1 MSMTTL
7 WQDLRYGL
15 RVLAKSPAFTVV
27 AILTLA
33 LGIGANTAI
42 FTVVYGVLLRPLPF
56 PEPDR
61 IVQLAESYKQATD
74 EMDIDSP
81 EWKRLQDYGKP
92 FESMAAYTSVGYNL
106 AAGTVGEHLRGMP
119 VSPRYFSVLGVQPAL
134 GRDFTEEDGSG
145 GGQRVAIISYSL
157 WARRFG
163 ANPAQIG
170 QKILLNGDPY
180 TLIGVMPRG
189 FSPIA
194 AATDLPNSGAA
205 DVWTPLALVAD
216 TVGSGGNIGV
226 LARLRR
232 GVTTAQLHS
241 QMGIVTQDFRREFPG
256 DVGKE
261 LVISFLPY
269 QKMVGAEVRPY
280 LLVLLGAIGFV
291 LLIACANVAN
301 LFLAR
306 GGLRGR
312 EIAVRIA
319 MGASRWRLFQQLLT
333 ESMLIALAGGA
344 VGLLVAY
351 LGLGSLLAVA
361 PADLPR
367 VSDVR
372 LDGWVFAFTFLVSL
386 LTGVLFGLAPALEA
400 SKTGINEALKEGAGR
415 ASSAPGRALLRKLL
429 IVGEFAIS
437 LVLLTGAGLM
447 IATFSKLLHTDPGF
461 NPHRILSTQFWLI
474 GSKYNSS
481 AQIENF
487 NRAVVQRLEAIPGV
501 ESAAVVA
508 AGLPLER
515 GGNNGVRLPNS
526 TEGYNVDYREISP
539 GFFRAMGIPLLKGR
553 AFSEADSET
562 ASKVVIVNQAFV
574 RELFAGRNPLGE
586 RIFISRVAFE
596 IVGVVGDVKSYL
608 DQPAR
613 RTTFIPAAQASYDVS
628 RVFEGWFPR
637 SVVLRTNVDPLSV
650 SRAVRDAVAAVD
662 PIVPTGSIRTMDQVL
677 SHSLALRNFM
687 MFLLSLF
694 AALALTLATVGIY
707 GVISYAVSQRT
718 REIGVRMALGARPHD
733 VLRLILGEG
742 LKLVLAGAALGI
754 VFALLATRFIATMI
768 YGVSATDPLIFLSV
782 LTLLV
787 AVSLA
792 ACYVPARRA
801 MRVDPIVALRY
812 E

>member
-1 MSMTTL
+1 MMTL

-15 RVLAKSPAFTVV
+15 RVLAKSPSFTIVS
-27 AILTLA
+27 ILTLA

-42 FTVVYGVLLRPLPF
+42 FTIVYGVLLRPLPF
-56 PEPDR
+56 PEPER
-61 IVQLAESYKQATD
+61 IVQLAESYKQQSD
-74 EMDIDSP
+74 EMDIDSR

-92 FESMAAYTSVGYNL
+92 FEYLAAYTSVGYNL
-106 AAGTVGEHLRGMP
+106 ATGAGAEHLRGMP
-119 VSPRYFSVLGVQPAL
+119 VSSAYFNVLGVHPAL
-134 GRDFTEEDGSG
+134 GRDFAEEDGSA
-145 GGQRVAIISYSL
+145 GGQRVAIISYGL
-157 WARRFG
+157 WARRFAG
-163 ANPAQIG
+163 DPAQIG

-189 FSPIA
+189 FSPVA
-194 AATDLPNSGAA
+194 VATDLPNSGAA
-205 DVWTPLALVAD
+205 DVWTPLALVAN
-216 TVGSGGNIGV
+216 TAGSGENIGV
-226 LARLRR
+226 LARLKR
-232 GVTTAQLHS
+232 GVTTAQLQA
-241 QMGIVTQDFRREFPG
+241 QMEIVTQDFRREFPG
-256 DVGKE
+256 VVGQE
-261 LVISFLPY
+261 LVISFWPY

-351 LGLGSLLAVA
+351 LGLGSLLAIA
-361 PADLPR
+361 PSDLPR
-367 VSDVR
+367 VSDIH
-372 LDGWVFAFTFLVSL
+372 LDGLVFAFTFLVSL

-400 SKTGINEALKEGAGR
+400 SRAGINEALKEGAGR
-415 ASSAPGRALLRKLL
+415 ASAARSRALLRKLL

-447 IATFSKLLHTDPGF
+447 IATFSKLIHSDPGF
-461 NPHRILSTQFWLI
+461 NPQRMLTVQFWLI
-474 GSKYNSS
+474 GSKYDST
-481 AQIENF
+481 AQIEVF
-487 NRAVVQRLEAIPGV
+487 NRAAVQRLETLPGV
-501 ESAAVVA
+501 DSAAIIA

-515 GGNNGVRLPNS
+515 GGNNGVQMPNS
-526 TEGYNVDYREISP
+526 GDWYSVDYREITP
-539 GFFRAMGIPLLKGR
+539 GFFRAMGIPLRQGR
-553 AFSEADSET
+553 VFTEADSET
-562 ASKVVIVNQAFV
+562 ADKVVIVNQAFV
-574 RELFAGRNPLGE
+574 REHFPGRSPIGEHIFLGK
-586 RIFISRVAFE
+586 SSCE

-608 DQPAR
+608 DQPPPP
-613 RTTFIPAAQASYDVS
+613 TTFIPSAQASYGTS
-628 RVFEGWFPR
+628 ALFEGWFPR
-637 SVVLRTNVDPLSV
+637 SIILRANVDPASL
-650 SRAVRDAVAAVD
+650 SRAVRDTVAAVD
-662 PIVPTGSIRTMDQVL
+662 PIVPTGSIRSMDQVL
-677 SHSLALRNFM
+677 SHSLELRNFM

-718 REIGVRMALGARPHD
+718 REIGLRMALGANPGD

-742 LKLVLAGAALGI
+742 LKLVLAGAAFGI
-754 VFALLATRFIATMI
+754 VVALLATRFISKMI

-782 LTLLV
+782 ITLLV
-787 AVSLA
+787 VVSLA

-801 MRVDPIVALRY
+801 MRVDPMIALRY

>member
-1 MSMTTL
+1 MTTL

-15 RVLAKSPAFTVV
+15 RVLARSPSFTIVS
-27 AILTLA
+27 ILTLA

-42 FTVVYGVLLRPLPF
+42 FTIFYGVLLRPLPF

-61 IVQLAESYKQATD
+61 IVQLVESYKEQSEEAGLN
-74 EMDIDSP
+74 MRQL
-81 EWKRLQDYGKP
+81 KQLQGYSGL
-92 FESMAAYTSVGYNL
+92 FQSMAGYTAVGYNL
-106 AAGTVGEHLRGMP
+106 AVGNSAEHLRGMP
-119 VSPRYFSVLGVQPAL
+119 VSSSYFSVLGVRPLL
-134 GRDFTEEDGSG
+134 GRDLTQEDDSG
-145 GGQRVAIISYSL
+145 NGQRMAVISYGL
-157 WARRFG
+157 WSRRFDSD
-163 ANPAQIG
+163 PAQIG
-170 QKILLNGDPY
+170 QKMLLNGEPY
-180 TLIGVMPRG
+180 TLIGVMPRN
-189 FSPIA
+189 FSSVSPA
-194 AATDLPNSGAA
+194 GDLPDSGAP
-205 DVWTPLALVAD
+205 DVWTPLALVAK
-216 TVGSGGNIGV
+216 TAGKGGNISV
-226 LARLRR
+226 LARLKP
-232 GVTTAQLHS
+232 GVTPAQLDV
-241 QMGIVTQDFRREFPG
+241 QMGIVTRDLR
-256 DVGKE
+256 KE
-261 LVISFLPY
+261 YARGFDGQVILAFLPY
-269 QKMVGAEVRPY
+269 QRVIGGEVRPY
-280 LLVLLGAIGFV
+280 LLLLLGAIGFV

-344 VGLLVAY
+344 LGLLVAY

-367 VSDVR
+367 ASDVH

-400 SKTGINEALKEGAGR
+400 SRTGINEALKEGAGR
-415 ASSAPGRALLRKLL
+415 ASAARGRTLLRKLL

-461 NPHRILSTQFWLI
+461 NPHHILSVQFWLI
-474 GSKYNSS
+474 GSKYDSS
-481 AQIENF
+481 AQVEAF
-487 NRAVVQRLEAIPGV
+487 NRAAVQRLEALPGV
-501 ESAAVVA
+501 DAAAIVA

-515 GGNNGVRLPNS
+515 GGNNGVRMSNS
-526 TEGYNVDYREISP
+526 NQWDSVDYREITP
-539 GFFRAMGIPLLKGR
+539 GFFRAMGIPLRSGR
-553 AFSEADSET
+553 EFSESDSET
-562 ASKVVIVNQAFV
+562 SSKVVIINEAFA
-574 RELFAGRNPLGE
+574 REHFSGRSPLGE
-586 RIFISRVAFE
+586 HIFLGEDPSE

-608 DQPAR
+608 DQPAPS
-613 RTTFIPAAQASYDVS
+613 TTFVPAAQASYRTS
-628 RVFEGWFPR
+628 KVFEGWFPR
-637 SVVLRTNVDPLSV
+637 SVVVRTSVDPLSL
-650 SRAVRDAVAAVD
+650 SRAVRDALAAVD
-662 PIVPTGSIRTMDQVL
+662 PVVPIGSMRSMDQVL
-677 SHSLALRNFM
+677 SRSLALRNFM

-694 AALALTLATVGIY
+694 AVLALTLATVGIY

-718 REIGVRMALGARPHD
+718 REIGVRMALGAHSSD

-742 LKLVLAGAALGI
+742 LKLVLAGALLGI
-754 VFALLATRFIATMI
+754 VFALIATRFISTMI

-782 LTLLV
+782 ITLLV
-787 AVSLA
+787 VVSLA

>member
-1 MSMTTL
+1 MTTL

-15 RVLAKSPAFTVV
+15 RVLAKSPSFTIVS
-27 AILTLA
+27 ILTLA

-42 FTVVYGVLLRPLPF
+42 FTIVYGVLLRPLPF

-74 EMDIDSP
+74 EMDLDSR
-81 EWKRLQDYGKP
+81 EWKRLQDYGKT
-92 FESMAAYTSVGYNL
+92 FDYMAAYTSIGYNL
-106 AAGTVGEHLRGMP
+106 ATGTGAEHLRGMP
-119 VSPRYFSVLGVQPAL
+119 VSAAYFHVLGVQPFL
-134 GRDFTEEDGSG
+134 GRDFIPDDNAG
-145 GGQRVAIISYSL
+145 GGQRVAIISYGL
-157 WARRFG
+157 WSRRFG
-163 ANPAQIG
+163 ADPAEIG

-189 FSPIA
+189 FSPVAI
-194 AATDLPNSGAA
+194 ATDLPNSGAA
-205 DVWTPLALVAD
+205 DVWTPLALVAN
-216 TVGSGGNIGV
+216 TAGSGENIGV
-226 LARLRR
+226 LARLKR
-232 GVTTAQLHS
+232 GVTTAQLQA
-241 QMGIVTQDFRREFPG
+241 QMEIVTQDFRREFPG
-256 DVGKE
+256 VVGKE
-261 LVISFLPY
+261 LAISFMPY
-269 QKMVGAEVRPY
+269 KNMVGAEVRSY

-367 VSDVR
+367 VSDIH
-372 LDGWVFAFTFLVSL
+372 LDGSVFAFTLLVSL

-400 SKTGINEALKEGAGR
+400 SRTGINEALKEGAGR
-415 ASSAPGRALLRKLL
+415 ASAARGRSLLRKLL

-447 IATFSKLLHTDPGF
+447 IATFSKLIHSDPGF
-461 NPHRILSTQFWLI
+461 NPQRMLTVQFWLI
-474 GSKYNSS
+474 GSKYDST
-481 AQIENF
+481 AQIEAF
-487 NRAVVQRLEAIPGV
+487 NRAAVQRLEALPGV
-501 ESAAVVA
+501 DSAAIIA

-515 GGNNGVRLPNS
+515 GGNNGVHMPNS
-526 TEGYNVDYREISP
+526 ADWYSVDYREITP
-539 GFFRAMGIPLLKGR
+539 GFFRAMGIPLRQGR
-553 AFSEADSET
+553 IFTEADSET
-562 ASKVVIVNQAFV
+562 ANKVVIVNQAFV
-574 RELFAGRNPLGE
+574 REHFPSRSPIGEHIFLGKT
-586 RIFISRVAFE
+586 SCE

-608 DQPAR
+608 DQPPPP
-613 RTTFIPAAQASYDVS
+613 TTFIPSAQASYDTS
-628 RVFEGWFPR
+628 ALFEGWFPR
-637 SVVLRTNVDPLSV
+637 SIILRANVDPLSL
-650 SRAVRDAVAAVD
+650 SRSVRGAVAAVD
-662 PIVPTGSIRTMDQVL
+662 PIVPTGSIRSMDQVL

-694 AALALTLATVGIY
+694 AALALALATVGIY

-718 REIGVRMALGARPHD
+718 REIGVRMALGANPGD

-742 LKLVLAGAALGI
+742 LKLVLAGAVLGT
-754 VFALLATRFIATMI
+754 VFALFATRFISTMI
-768 YGVSATDPLIFLSV
+768 YNVSATDPLIFGSV
-782 LTLLV
+782 IALLAV
-787 AVSLA
+787 VSLA

-801 MRVDPIVALRY
+801 MRVDPNIALRY